1 MKPQRARGTAGLVG
15 LAVVL
20 TVLTGCSPTAPQ
32 PLPTASWDGASPSG
46 QLDGDPWVVATRAA
60 LEAEAIARN
69 RNDFSLPAL
78 TETTG
83 SVLRDRLYQAARDR
97 VGNGQRTDVLP
108 GPTPFGAVEVEASD
122 DGESA
127 VVRGCLASN
136 WASPD
141 GAVPAELESLGVEFH
156 LERGD
161 YGPQLVDSRSLNS
174 LDCDS
179 VELPVAL
186 LTPAPEPSEVGDTAD
201 IIRPGNPKD

>member
-1 MKPQRARGTAGLVG
+1 MPLRVEGAAGLAG

-32 PLPTASWDGASPSG
+32 PLPTASWSGATPSG

-78 TETTG
+78 TATTG

-97 VGNGQRTDVLP
+97 IGNGQRTDVLP

-127 VVRGCLASN
+127 VVRGCLASD

-141 GAVPAELESLGVEFH
+141 GAVPAELESLGVEFR

-161 YGPQLVDSRSLNS
+161 DGPQLTDSLSLNS

-179 VELPVAL
+179 VELPVSL
-186 LTPAPEPSEVGDTAD
+186 LVPAPEPSEVGDPAE
-201 IIRPGNPKD
+201 IVRPESSKG